1 MTSAD
6 PPPRPDDGRGRRVRD
21 RIGAVRGRVRG
32 VPGGFVLWRV
42 GVTLVGVAVIVI
54 GVVLLPLPGPG
65 WLIIFAGLGLLA
77 TEYRWAADLLRW
89 VRRRVS
95 DWTRWVASRP
105 RWLQLVSSVVTLIVL
120 AAIVVGSWL
129 LYRSR

>member
-1 MTSAD
+1 M
-6 PPPRPDDGRGRRVRD
+6 
-21 RIGAVRGRVRG
+21 
-32 VPGGFVLWRV
+32 PGGFVLWRV

-120 AAIVVGSWL
+120 AAIVVGAWL